1 MSDRIGAKMGKAAT
15 IVMAGILTSRAIG
28 FFREFVIARTMG
40 ADSETDIYYAAFT
53 IPDFLNY
60 LLAGGAMSITFIPI
74 FTRLLAECKEE
85 EGYRVFSTVINFMSL
100 AMVFLIVLGE
110 IFARDLVPFVA
121 RGFEPWQKER
131 LAYFVRIVLP
141 AQYCFYIGGI
151 LMAVQFARE
160 KFFIP
165 VLAPI
170 IYNVG
175 IIAGGLI
182 LGPKLRM
189 AGFCYGVLAGA
200 AAGPLLLQ
208 VWGARRVG
216 ARYYPVM
223 ELRNPAF
230 REFILLTIPIML
242 GFSLVLVDEW
252 IIKYFASYLV
262 TASISW
268 LNFAR
273 ILMRIPVAVVGN
285 AVGMAAYPFL
295 ARLAGEGRHRE
306 WGESLQ
312 RSIRGV
318 ILLVI
323 PLAAWMLVLADDITA
338 SAFLSSRFTIEDCRK
353 TASILRFL
361 IPGIIAWGLQALIAR
376 GFYSLKNTWI
386 PTVAGSLASIAAV
399 PLYWMF
405 LQLGARF
412 DLPQEGLALAS
423 SIAILAYLAVLSKLL
438 EKKTGIPVLSG
449 AMRGTG
455 FIILPAVLSAAAAG
469 LLRLSLNRDLVS
481 PGIDPLLR
489 LTACG
494 AFAALVFI
502 ASARLLAPSRFTRFV
517 RMLTRRDRSGD

>member
-1 MSDRIGAKMGKAAT
+1 MSDKIGSKMGKAAF
-15 IVMAGILTSRAIG
+15 IVIAGVLTSRVIG
-28 FFREFVIARTMG
+28 FFREFVIARAMG

-74 FTRLLAECKEE
+74 FTRLLAEGREE
-85 EGYRVFSTVINFMSL
+85 EGYRVFSTVINAMSL
-100 AMVFLIVLGE
+100 AMVILIALGE

-121 RGFEPWQKER
+121 RGFDPWQKER
-131 LAYFVRIVLP
+131 LAYFVRIILP

-151 LMAVQFARE
+151 LMAVQYARE
-160 KFFIP
+160 KFFVP

-170 IYNVG
+170 IYNAG

-200 AAGPLLLQ
+200 AVGPLLLQ
-208 VWGARRVG
+208 IWGARRVG

-223 ELRNPAF
+223 ELRHPAF
-230 REFILLTIPIML
+230 REFLILTLPVML

-262 TASISW
+262 AASISW

-295 ARLAGEGRHRE
+295 ARLAGEGRNRE

-312 RSIRGV
+312 RSVRGV
-318 ILLVI
+318 ILLVV
-323 PLAAWMLVLADDITA
+323 PLAAWMLVLADDIA
-338 SAFLSSRFTIEDCRK
+338 VSAFLSSRFTIEDCRK

-361 IPGIIAWGLQALIAR
+361 VPGIIAWGLQALIAR

-386 PTVAGSLASIAAV
+386 PTLVGSCASLAAI
-399 PLYWMF
+399 PLYWLF
-405 LQLGARF
+405 LQFGARF

-423 SIAILAYLAVLSKLL
+423 SVAILVYLAVLSLLL
-438 EKKTGIPVLSG
+438 ERKTGYPIMSG
-449 AMRGTG
+449 AFRGTG
-455 FIILPAVLSAAAAG
+455 FILIPTVVSTAGAG
-469 LLRLSLNRDLVS
+469 LLRLALQRDLIS
-481 PGIDPLLR
+481 PALDPLLR
-489 LTACG
+489 LAVCG
-494 AFAALVFI
+494 IFAVLIFAG
-502 ASARLLAPSRFTRFV
+502 SARILAPARFARFI
-517 RMLTRRDRSGD
+517 RMLTRKEN